1 MNQPN
6 KDWIAKYNTHLLVNY
21 KDQVIGEYITD
32 ILIANRVIVE
42 LKAVNKL
49 LPINEAQLLNY
60 LKVTN
65 IGLGLLVNFT
75 HPKAAVKRYVS
86 G

>member
-1 MNQPN
+1 LQSTIPT
-6 KDWIAKYNTHLLVNY
+6 YFVNY

-42 LKAVNKL
+42 LKVVNKL
-49 LPINEAQLLNY
+49 LPIHEAQLLNY
-60 LKVTN
+60 LKAIN

-86 G
+86 D